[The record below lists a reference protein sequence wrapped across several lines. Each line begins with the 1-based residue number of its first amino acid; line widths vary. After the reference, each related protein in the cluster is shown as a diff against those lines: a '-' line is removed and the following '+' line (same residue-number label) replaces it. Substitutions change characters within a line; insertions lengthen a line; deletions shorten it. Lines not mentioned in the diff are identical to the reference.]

1 MRIAVMGTGY
11 VGLVTGACFAD
22 LGNQVICADVDDD
35 KIRTLKEGGIP
46 IFEPGLTEIVRMNA
60 GMGRLEFTTDVAQA
74 VKESQIIFI
83 AVGTPQGANGEADLI
98 YVKSVAGTVGRTMD
112 GYRLVVNKSTVP
124 VGTGDI
130 VDRII
135 RESQSG
141 SYAFDLVSNPEFLRE
156 GSAVHDFM
164 HPDRVV
170 IGCSDQAAGRMVA
183 ELYEPLGVPIIITD
197 VLSAEM
203 IKYTSNA
210 FLALKISFINEI
222 ANVCDRVGADIREVV
237 TGVGMDWRIN
247 PAFFGAGIGF
257 GGSCF
262 PKDTMA
268 LIDIAAKADYD
279 FRIMR
284 AVVDVNMDQ
293 PGHFVEV
300 IARVLGEL
308 AGKKI
313 AVWGLS
319 FKPNTDDLRESPALK
334 TVSLL
339 KEKGAEVIAY
349 DPVSAEGAKTLMKWL
364 VTTDNPYDAA
374 ANAEALAVVTD
385 WNMFK
390 EVNLEKLK
398 GLMKRPLIF
407 DGRNI
412 YEPEKVRA
420 AGFEYYGVGRR

>member
-1 MRIAVMGTGY
+1 MRIAVIGTGY

-35 KIRTLKEGGIP
+35 KIRTLKGGGIP
-46 IFEPGLTEIVRMNA
+46 IFEPGLAEIVQMNA
-60 GMGRLEFTTDVAQA
+60 GMVRLEFTTDVAQA
-74 VKESQIIFI
+74 VKNSRIIFI
-83 AVGTPQGANGEADLI
+83 AVGTPQGANGEADLS
-98 YVKSVAGTVGRTMD
+98 YVKSVARTVGLTMD

-141 SYAFDLVSNPEFLRE
+141 SYDFNVVSNPEFLRE

-170 IGCSDQAAGRMVA
+170 IGCSDPAAGRMVA

-222 ANVCDRVGADIREVV
+222 ANICDRVGADIREVV
-237 TGVGMDWRIN
+237 AGVGMDWRIN

-268 LIDIAAKADYD
+268 LIDIAAKADYN
-279 FRIMR
+279 FRILR
-284 AVVDVNMDQ
+284 AVADVNSDQ
-293 PGHFVEV
+293 PGHFVERITEV
-300 IARVLGEL
+300 VGEMT
-308 AGKKI
+308 GKKV

-334 TVSLL
+334 IVSLL
-339 KEKGAEVIAY
+339 KEKGAEVAAY
-349 DPVSAEGAKTLMKWL
+349 DPVSAEGAKRLMTWL
-364 VTTDNPYDAA
+364 VTTDSPYDAA
-374 ANAEALAVVTD
+374 AGAEALAVVTD

-407 DGRNI
+407 DGRNV

>member
-22 LGNQVICADVDDD
+22 LGNHVMCADVDED
-35 KIRTLKEGGIP
+35 KIGMLKGGEIP
-46 IFEPGLTEIVRMNA
+46 IFEPGLTEIVGINA
-60 GMGRLEFTTDVAQA
+60 EMGRLEFTTDIEEA
-74 VKESQIIFI
+74 VKNSKIIFV
-83 AVGTPQGANGEADLI
+83 AVGTPQSADGEADLSQ
-98 YVKSVAGTVGRTMD
+98 VKAVAETVGKAMD

-124 VGTGDI
+124 VGTGD
-130 VDRII
+130 VVGRII
-135 RESQSG
+135 KEFQPEDRP
-141 SYAFDLVSNPEFLRE
+141 FDVVSNPEFLRE

-170 IGCSDQAAGRMVA
+170 IGCSNQAAGQTVA
-183 ELYEPLGVPIIITD
+183 ELYEPLGAPIIITD
-197 VLSAEM
+197 ILSAEM

-222 ANVCDRVGADIREVV
+222 ANICDEVGADIKEVV
-237 TGVGMDWRIN
+237 AGVGMDGRIN

-262 PKDTMA
+262 PKDTLA
-268 LIDIAAKADYD
+268 LIDIAAKAGYD
-279 FRIMR
+279 FRVLR
-284 AVVDVNMDQ
+284 SAVDVNDGQ
-293 PGHFVEV
+293 PKRFVDRIGEGLGGLDGK
-300 IARVLGEL
+300 RV
-308 AGKKI
+308 

-334 TVSLL
+334 IVGLL
-339 KEKGAEVIAY
+339 KEGGADVVAY
-349 DPVSAEGAKTLMKWL
+349 DPVSAEGAKAEIPGL
-364 VTTDNPYDAA
+364 VTAENPYEAA
-374 ANAEALAVVTD
+374 KAADALAVVTD

-390 EVNLEKLK
+390 EINLEKLK
-398 GLMKRPLIF
+398 GLMARPLIF

-412 YEPEKVRA
+412 YDPEKVRA